1 MEFYELV
8 GMMPGC
14 NKKFTFRLAVITIL
28 LMTGSRMSGQKIPEF
43 WYEDNNMST
52 AGGFPPDFTEMFTDP
67 DKWEMLRDTLSVY
80 LVRGNTLTNIINQEG
95 ESFIEDYFAPVLSG
109 SNLSLAIDNPPSVS
123 AWPGFYK
130 LLTDNG
136 ITVSHVALQS
146 VLSKPR
152 NDISPQYDPEL
163 EKRIQEVKNDIMAYH
178 QTAPDVR
185 YGIIDARPT
194 KGWEYRNAYKRTLDA
209 LRSVALDLDFILL
222 DCPYSYPL
230 EGTNINWTDLKE
242 VEAFVMDS
250 LNAGYGLI
258 ITDNTGG
265 MQSDQAFYDRV
276 MTYARTYDK
285 TGTIPDYF
293 VLMSW
298 FLHPAMALPEDAPD
312 GQYPMTKIGLELF
325 NYLGGF
331 YSASGTSGSGIKTS
345 PEPIVY
351 YRDNQ
356 LVIDYI
362 RPVHSVM
369 VYNIMG
375 RKVNAC
381 LGSDI
386 KTIST
391 GSMHPGLYLVRM
403 QIEGSAVCSKV
414 YVHGP

>member
-1 MEFYELV
+1 
-8 GMMPGC
+8 MPGL
-14 NKKFTFRLAVITIL
+14 NMRITVKFALITIL
-28 LMTGSRMSGQKIPEF
+28 LMAGLRMPGQKIPGF
-43 WYEDNNMST
+43 WYEDNIMNT
-52 AGGFPPDFTEMFTDP
+52 AGGFPPDFTEMFSDP
-67 DKWEMLRDTLSVY
+67 GQWEMLRDTLSVY

-95 ESFIEDYFAPVLSG
+95 ESFIVDYFAPVLAG
-109 SNLSLAIDNPPSVS
+109 SNLSLAIDNPPPVS

-136 ITVSHVALQS
+136 ITVSPLALQS

-163 EKRIQEVKNDIMAYH
+163 ENRIQEVKNDIMAYH

-194 KGWEYRNAYKRTLDA
+194 KGWEYRNAYMRTRDA
-209 LRSVALDLDFILL
+209 LRSVALDLDSILL

-230 EGTNINWTDLKE
+230 QGTNINWTNLKE

-265 MQSDQAFYDRV
+265 MQSDQLFYDRV
-276 MTYARTYDK
+276 MAYASAYEK

-298 FLHPAMALPEDAPD
+298 FLHPSMALPEDAPD
-312 GQYPMTKIGLELF
+312 GQYPMTKVGLELF

-331 YSASGTSGSGIKTS
+331 YSPLGTSGSGINS
-345 PEPIVY
+345 FLEPIVY
-351 YRDNQ
+351 YRDNM
-356 LVIDYI
+356 LVIDYNKPI
-362 RPVHSVM
+362 QSVT
-369 VYNIMG
+369 VYNILG
-375 RKVNAC
+375 QKVKSC

-386 KTIST
+386 KTILT
-391 GSMHPGLYLVRM
+391 GHMHPGLYLVRM
-403 QIEGSAVCSKV
+403 QVKGSAVCVKV